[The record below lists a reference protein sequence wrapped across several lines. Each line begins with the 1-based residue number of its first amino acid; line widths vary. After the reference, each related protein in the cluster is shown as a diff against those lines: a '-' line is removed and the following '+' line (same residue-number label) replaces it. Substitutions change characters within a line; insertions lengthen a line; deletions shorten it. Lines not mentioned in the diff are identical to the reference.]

1 MNEFIVNVTSENFEE
16 IIKSDE
22 IVLVDFWATW
32 CGPCRMLSPIIDE
45 IAKANAGKV
54 TVAKADV
61 DDCEQIAINL
71 GISAV
76 PTLKLY
82 VKGELVE
89 SITGV
94 MPEAKIQEILN
105 KYIIEG

>member
-1 MNEFIVNVTSENFEE
+1 MNEFIVTVTNDNFEE
-16 IIKSDE
+16 IIKSED

-32 CGPCRMLSPIIDE
+32 CGPCRMLSPVIDE
-45 IAKANAGKV
+45 LAKANAGKV

-61 DDCEQIAINL
+61 DDCEATAVKL

-82 VKGELVE
+82 VKGEQKE
-89 SITGV
+89 SFTGV
-94 MPEAKIQEILN
+94 MTQAKIQEIIN
-105 KYIIEG
+105 KYIEG